1 MTRCAVKFGRW
12 ASAAGRVVLLGAL
25 LSGCGVTVYQPLS
38 SLQRPAIVDP
48 QIANFED
55 MRLLVRC
62 VPGDYLKAR
71 DAELLCRKVGAL
83 FRNQGAKVETDVP
96 RNGRSSRSLEEGAQP
111 DLIVDLSSRL
121 LHKESSGP
129 LWALTVIS
137 FTLIPAF
144 TEYSVAQDVTIRDT
158 SGFLLASD
166 SLKARFIE
174 YFGAGIWGVNWALD
188 ALVRPSEEELT
199 GDAPA
204 RDFSRD
210 FYAQLSQLA
219 FNARVRSDVLRSFEP
234 RPEVKGEQRQTG
246 TEP

>member
-1 MTRCAVKFGRW
+1 MN
-12 ASAAGRVVLLGAL
+12 ASATCVSLLLGTL
-25 LSGCGVTVYQPLS
+25 LSGCVTVTVYQPLS

-48 QIANFED
+48 QLANFEG

-62 VPGDYLKAR
+62 VPGDYIKAP
-71 DAELLCRKVGAL
+71 DADLLCRKVGAL

-96 RNGRSSRSLEEGAQP
+96 RNGRSSRSLEKGAQP

-121 LHKESSGP
+121 LHKESSSP
-129 LWALTVIS
+129 LWALTALS
-137 FTLIPAF
+137 FTLVPAY
-144 TEYSVAQDVTIRDT
+144 TEYSVAQDVTIRDA

-174 YFGAGIWGVNWALD
+174 YFGAGIWGVNWVLD
-188 ALVRPSEEELT
+188 IFVRPPEEKLM

-204 RDFSRD
+204 QDFSRD

-234 RPEVKGEQRQTG
+234 RAQGGGEQRQTG